1 MIFAHTFEHVAN
13 GTKTVTRRLWKPE
26 YKWRPVDVAIG
37 EKSESGASTR
47 ELWRVGKTYAAQPGR
62 GKSADF
68 RIEVLSLR
76 RERLKEITAA
86 ECIAEGVRVRADL
99 KTGKLL
105 VALAPSPC
113 ASDYLPEGSFA
124 EMNNGLGLSA
134 SDMLVAEYFA
144 LWDTINRKPGTRVK
158 DNPEVVRIEFRK
170 VSPYRLLK
178 KGEIVLATDEYYDD
192 AKKEWV
198 VPQGSIGSPAPDPRY
213 TSHRLFRRKI

>member
-1 MIFAHTFEHVAN
+1 MIFAHTFDQVAN

-26 YKWRPVDVAIG
+26 YRWSEDG
-37 EKSESGASTR
+37 EAVLGGNGWTR
-47 ELWRVGKTYAAQPGR
+47 ELWRVGNTYAAQPGR

-76 RERLKEITAA
+76 RERLKDITAA
-86 ECIAEGVRVRADL
+86 ECIAEGVRVRANL
-99 KTGKLL
+99 ETGKLL

-124 EMNNGLGLSA
+124 QMGDGLGFTV
-134 SDMLVAEYFA
+134 SDLLVAEYFA

-170 VSPYRLLK
+170 V
-178 KGEIVLATDEYYDD
+178 GE
-192 AKKEWV
+192 K
-198 VPQGSIGSPAPDPRY
+198 
-213 TSHRLFRRKI
+213 